1 MNLTLKTKKL
11 SLKTKML
18 GTVLLLAVLSIALAG
33 IGAVE
38 LSEVENENAS
48 IALATK
54 KQLLTSDARYQMKSW
69 FRAIEFHA
77 NGSLTPQLLAQIR
90 ERASSTSSQVE
101 EDLGTLVPLL
111 IYQDSRQRVDRIREL
126 IGDYRKIDA
135 QARSLYDQ
143 KKFDDVE
150 QLLIS
155 ALPLTEDVESLLGEI
170 LETNNKLEDAA
181 FADSARDI
189 HEGRI
194 RLLWVSL
201 AGIFAFVGMAL
212 WVILLGVIRPL
223 GGITGA
229 IHRVAEG
236 NLDTDIPGVG
246 RGDEIGGLAAALET
260 FKRNGYE
267 RREMIASQ
275 ERQQKAAVEEKRR
288 TMNQLADG
296 FESSVRA
303 VVEAL
308 SQAVTQLQ
316 ADAQGLSATAD
327 QTNRQAV
334 AVAAAAE
341 QATSN
346 VQTVAAATE
355 ELSSSVNEISR
366 QVSESSRIAGVAV
379 DEANKTNVT
388 VAGLSEAAQKIGEV
402 VGLINNIASQT
413 NLLALNATIE
423 AARAGEAGKGFAVV
437 ASEVKNLAN
446 QTAKATDD
454 IQGQVGQM
462 QAVTGTAVDAI
473 KGITGTIQRMSE
485 ITTTIAS
492 AVEEQGAATREIAR
506 NVQQASTGTREV
518 SSNIS
523 GVTQAAGE
531 TGHMAGSVLGAA
543 KELSRQT
550 DRLRQEVDAFVRR
563 VRNS

>member
-1 MNLTLKTKKL
+1 MI
-11 SLKTKML
+11 SLKTKMI
-18 GTVLLLAVLSIALAG
+18 GTVIMLAALAVVLAG
-33 IGAVE
+33 VGVSSLSSIHRAASEANEASTKLELAFTAQVE
-38 LSEVENENAS
+38 LVTWFRSTETLIRAD
-48 IALATK
+48 ATPEIVAQGRK
-54 KQLLTSDARYQMKSW
+54 DADGAYKRLTTGLNQLSDALVTTEGRSLMARIKDLIAQY
-69 FRAIEFHA
+69 RGIETKA
-77 NGSLTPQLLAQIR
+77 DQ
-90 ERASSTSSQVE
+90 
-101 EDLGTLVPLL
+101 
-111 IYQDSRQRVDRIREL
+111 
-126 IGDYRKIDA
+126 
-135 QARSLYDQ
+135 LYDQ
-143 KKFDDVE
+143 HQNDD
-150 QLLIS
+150 LLKAMHSGATIDNQI
-155 ALPLTEDVESLLGEI
+155 LDLLTQIVTRND
-170 LETNNKLEDAA
+170 ETQGKANDR
-181 FADSARDI
+181 ADRTYDEAST
-189 HEGRI
+189 
-194 RLLWVSL
+194 LLWGVSAGGILVFL
-201 AGIFAFVGMAL
+201 ALGL
-212 WVILLGVIRPL
+212 WVIVVGVSRPL
-223 GGITGA
+223 DGVTRAMTAVAGGDLD
-229 IHRVAEG
+229 AEV
-236 NLDTDIPGVG
+236 PGLG
-246 RGDEIGGLAAALET
+246 QGDEIGRLAAALDT
-260 FKRNGYE
+260 FKRNGLE
-267 RREMIASQ
+267 RREMAADR